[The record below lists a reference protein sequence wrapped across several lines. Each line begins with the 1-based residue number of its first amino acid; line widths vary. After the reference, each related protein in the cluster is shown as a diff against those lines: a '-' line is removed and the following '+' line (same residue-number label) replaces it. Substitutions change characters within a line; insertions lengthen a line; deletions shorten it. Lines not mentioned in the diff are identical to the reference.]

1 MIAREADWNDWRYFL
16 EVARSGST
24 LAAART
30 LRVSQTTVARR
41 VAALEEVLGLHLFER
56 RPAGYALT
64 DGGQRL
70 VAGAELV
77 EQAALSLQERSRAHG
92 REASG
97 TVRLTTEEIFASCL
111 IAPHLRDLHE
121 RFPDIRIEFDTTM
134 AVRDLGAGEADIALR
149 SSREEQPA
157 GLVGRVICWD
167 GWTLYC
173 SRDYAARYGVPASI
187 GDLHNHQIVGGG
199 GGGLAREY
207 GEWLEQAGLTHRVT
221 MEQGSATGLLTAV
234 RTGIG
239 VAVLPCIVADAE
251 PDLIRCAPPPRQ
263 EERHLWLLTH
273 ERVRHNPAVRAVID
287 FLYERLIDH
296 VHRIEDQPKA
306 A

>member
-1 MIAREADWNDWRYFL
+1 MMGREADWNDWRYFL

-24 LAAART
+24 LAAGRS

-41 VAALEEVLGLHLFER
+41 ISALEESLGLPLFER
-56 RPAGYALT
+56 RAAGYALT
-64 DGGQRL
+64 DGGKTL
-70 VAGAELV
+70 VMQAELLEQSALAAQ
-77 EQAALSLQERSRAHG
+77 EQARAHG

-97 TVRLTTEEIFASCL
+97 TVRFTTEEIFASCL
-111 IAPHLRDLHE
+111 IAPHLRDLHD
-121 RFPDIRIEFDTTM
+121 RYPNIRIEFDTTM
-134 AVRDLGAGEADIALR
+134 AIRDLGAGEADMALR
-149 SSREEQPA
+149 SSHDDQPA

-173 SRDYAARYGVPASI
+173 SRDYAARHGVPHSI
-187 GDLHNHQIVGGG
+187 GDLQSHSIIGGG

-239 VAVLPCIVADAE
+239 IAVLPCIVADAE

-263 EERHLWLLTH
+263 VERHLWLLTH

-296 VHRIEDQPKA
+296 VHKIEGQAEA